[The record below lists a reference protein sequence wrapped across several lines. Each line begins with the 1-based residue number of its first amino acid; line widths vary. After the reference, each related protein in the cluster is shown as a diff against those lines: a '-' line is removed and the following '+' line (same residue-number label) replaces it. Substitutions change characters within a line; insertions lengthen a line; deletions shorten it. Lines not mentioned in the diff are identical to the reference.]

1 MKLNKLRYYV
11 EVPTRHIHVPMYM
24 YAEWILLL
32 EYFIFFLYKYRL
44 KIIFLE
50 EIFENWIQDVTK
62 YTLISEWNI
71 KNI

>member
-50 EIFENWIQDVTK
+50 EIFEN
-62 YTLISEWNI
+62 
-71 KNI
+71 